1 MVDTAAEAEAEAAQE
16 TAAETTAK
24 VGGMKPKALE
34 MTERAAVPNMA
45 TEAVLPVVVSMAEA
59 RWVEVAVLNRSRD
72 TSR

>member
-34 MTERAAVPNMA
+34 MTERAAVANMA
-45 TEAVLPVVVSMAEA
+45 TVLPVVVSMAEA

>member
-24 VGGMKPKALE
+24 VEGMQPKALE
-34 MTERAAVPNMA
+34 MTERASVSNMA
-45 TEAVLPVVVSMAEA
+45 TEAVLPVVASMAEA
-59 RWVEVAVLNRSRD
+59 SMAEVAVLNRSHD

>member
-24 VGGMKPKALE
+24 VEGMEPKALE
-34 MTERAAVPNMA
+34 MTERASVSNLATAVA
-45 TEAVLPVVVSMAEA
+45 SMAEA
-59 RWVEVAVLNRSRD
+59 RWVEVAVLNRSHD

>member
-34 MTERAAVPNMA
+34 MTERAAVANMA
-45 TEAVLPVVVSMAEA
+45 TEAVLPVVSMAEA

>member
-24 VGGMKPKALE
+24 VEGMEPKALE
-34 MTERAAVPNMA
+34 MTERASVSNLA
-45 TEAVLPVVVSMAEA
+45 TQVLPVVASMAEA
-59 RWVEVAVLNRSRD
+59 RWVEVAVLNRSHD

>member
-24 VGGMKPKALE
+24 VEGMEPKALE
-34 MTERAAVPNMA
+34 MTERASVSNMA
-45 TEAVLPVVVSMAEA
+45 TVASMAEA
-59 RWVEVAVLNRSRD
+59 SMAEVAVLNRSHD

>member
-34 MTERAAVPNMA
+34 MTERAAVSNMA
-45 TEAVLPVVVSMAEA
+45 TVLPVVVSMAEA